1 MAMVSTFNLPSTNR
15 TTLLKND
22 DNFISEIQFE
32 ITSAN
37 APKATISSLK
47 GSTICEVTTYIVDTF
62 DNNAT
67 ISIGTGADVNVIMS
81 ALDIDAQTSA
91 QYCDD
96 GLLYNVSDPIVIS
109 ITGSPTKG
117 RALVTFKLYRV

>member
-1 MAMVSTFNLPSTNR
+1 MAIVSTFNLPSTNR

-67 ISIGTGADVNVIMS
+67 ISIGSADTNEIMS